1 MEYFMYNICLD
12 FQMEHKTDSS
22 LFVYQTGQIN
32 KGKAVKSRKHLQSIS
47 NIFKSS
53 SLYLAIYEERY
64 CQWMFAII
72 LAYAIKKTQQYCQ
85 PQN

>member
-1 MEYFMYNICLD
+1 MYNICLD

-32 KGKAVKSRKHLQSIS
+32 KGKAVQSRKHLQSIS

-64 CQWMFAII
+64 CQ
-72 LAYAIKKTQQYCQ
+72 
-85 PQN
+85 